1 MRSLLKDMV
10 MSAISLLFAL
20 STLLFNTQAFAEVDT
35 GWMTKQEHP
44 PLKTRFVLTGQA
56 DAASKT
62 VEGFLEVELDDDWK
76 TYWRSREK
84 VVLLLLLI
92 GESRPILKT

>member
-1 MRSLLKDMV
+1 MVTILEIHMRSLLKDMV

-20 STLLFNTQAFAEVDT
+20 STLLFTTQAFAEVDT

-62 VEGFLEVELDDDWK
+62 VEGFLAVSYTHLTLPTRDD
-76 TYWRSREK
+76 
-84 VVLLLLLI
+84 V
-92 GESRPILKT
+92 

>member
-1 MRSLLKDMV
+1 MVCIEYLAIYKPSL
-10 MSAISLLFAL
+10 
-20 STLLFNTQAFAEVDT
+20 AEVDT

-62 VEGFLEVELDDDWK
+62 VEGYLEVELDDDWK
-76 TYWRSREK
+76 TTGVFPVK
-84 VVLLLLLI
+84 AVLPPLI
-92 GESRPILKT
+92 GVSRPILKT